1 MSLQQLKSTC
11 WTVGSLAGATI
22 RSLRLEKVL
31 DVGLLA
37 FLVEGEMLGLAL
49 YGSLVFQTSHSTI
62 DRSQRFEIRIVE
74 NQGACG

>member
-1 MSLQQLKSTC
+1 M
-11 WTVGSLAGATI
+11 
-22 RSLRLEKVL
+22 EKVL